1 MNRKKLLALFGLKWN
16 PFTPDIPT
24 EALLPTK
31 KIEYFAWRVEQIV
44 LDGGFALITGDPG
57 TGKSIALR
65 LLSDRLS
72 RMRDVIVGAV
82 ERPQS
87 AVGDFYREMGDIF
100 GLKLVPHNRWG
111 GFRLLRERWL
121 AHIEA
126 TSVRPVLLID
136 EAQQMETKVLS
147 ELQLL
152 SSALFDSKVILTV
165 VLCGDARLVEKFRQD
180 DLLPL
185 GSRLRTRLTMEYAGR
200 EDLIALLKHAIE
212 KAGSPSLLT
221 PDLIEVLAD
230 HSAGNYRAMMTM
242 AGDLLA
248 AATANESPRL
258 DEKLFLEVFGAAGGG
273 AGAGGTRRGG
283 MGERAAATVAATTG
297 TGTTARKG
305 SRLS

>member
-31 KIEYFAWRVEQIV
+31 KIEYFAWRVEQLV
-44 LDGGFALITGDPG
+44 MDGGFALITGDPG
-57 TGKSIALR
+57 TGKSVALR
-65 LLSDRLS
+65 LLSDRLN
-72 RMRDVIVGAV
+72 RMRDVIVGVV

-111 GFRLLRERWL
+111 GFRLLRERWR

-147 ELQLL
+147 ELRLL
-152 SSALFDSKVILTV
+152 SSALFDSNVILTV

-180 DLLPL
+180 ELLPL
-185 GSRLRTRLTMEYAGR
+185 GSRIRTRLTMEYASR
-200 EDLIALLKHAIE
+200 DDLIALLKHAIE
-212 KAGSPSLLT
+212 KAGSASLLS
-221 PDLIEVLAD
+221 PELIDVLAD
-230 HSAGNYRAMMTM
+230 HSAGNYRVLMTM
-242 AGDLLA
+242 AGELLA
-248 AATANESPRL
+248 AATAKESPRL
-258 DEKLFLEVFGAAGGG
+258 DEKLFLEVFGSVGGT
-273 AGAGGTRRGG
+273 AGAGGAIRRGG
-283 MGERAAATVAATTG
+283 VGERAVAAVAATAG
-297 TGTTARKG
+297 TATRTG
-305 SRLS
+305 SRHS